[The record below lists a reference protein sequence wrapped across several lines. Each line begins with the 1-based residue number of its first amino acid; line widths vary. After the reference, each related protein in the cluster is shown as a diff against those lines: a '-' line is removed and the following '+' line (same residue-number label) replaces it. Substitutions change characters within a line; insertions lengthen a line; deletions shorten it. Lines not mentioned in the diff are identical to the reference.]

1 MESHACAACGKSI
14 TEAALTQGTA
24 VEHSGRIYCATCA
37 SLIVTPGSMPVVGED
52 AHDSQTE
59 GQGFQVLQEYK
70 VSYNAPDIPSPFA
83 VVDEVNPTDGVAP
96 DMAMQNDD
104 DEWFK
109 PRNGGSVG
117 TADAGSAPR
126 ISVKPAAAAPAPVP
140 VAPRPAAKSSGVSSR
155 VGMKPATTGPAAPS
169 TSGRV
174 APPSARM
181 NAVPAAA
188 ASPKASSVL
197 EPKKSGR
204 ISSVKPTAP
213 LSKSSS
219 RRGSA
224 IRPPASVQTEA
235 PAPEVAEVVDEPEQ
249 DVVAAPSSK
258 GKSSRRMP
266 AAKSSVSARA
276 TSSSRS
282 SKRDEREEK
291 DGKKDKDKKK
301 GAKGGDMTMIYG
313 GVAAV
318 VVLIMIAVFAT
329 GRGNDDETGA
339 KAVNKEEV
347 DKTPSGQYASQAEK
361 QLASGSRKEAMRL
374 YTKASEQAER
384 EGNSSKA
391 LNYNMKAMDLMKSSK
406 LKDH

>member
-1 MESHACAACGKSI
+1 
-14 TEAALTQGTA
+14 
-24 VEHSGRIYCATCA
+24 
-37 SLIVTPGSMPVVGED
+37 
-52 AHDSQTE
+52 
-59 GQGFQVLQEYK
+59 
-70 VSYNAPDIPSPFA
+70 
-83 VVDEVNPTDGVAP
+83 
-96 DMAMQNDD
+96 MQNDD

-109 PRNGGSVG
+109 PRNSGSVG

-181 NAVPAAA
+181 NAVPAATV
-188 ASPKASSVL
+188 SPKASVVL

-213 LSKSSS
+213 LSKNSS

-224 IRPPASVQTEA
+224 IRPPAFVQAEA

-249 DVVAAPSSK
+249 DVVASPVVDRK

-329 GRGNDDETGA
+329 SGGKDDETGA
-339 KAVNKEEV
+339 KAVNKEEI
-347 DKTPSGQYASQAEK
+347 DKTPSGQYASRAEK
-361 QLASGSRKEAMRL
+361 ELASGSRKEAMRL